1 MNVVKALVTG
11 GVTICATI
19 HSPSPYTFDLF
30 DRLLVLVRGETVYFG
45 PNGDRMLDYF
55 KNVGVA
61 PPKTALNDAV
71 IGNNADYL
79 TDLVVGA
86 DREGRAGEYADA
98 YSKSSLREEMAGVIA
113 RCAKVRCCAAR
124 ACAFS
129 TCWACQR

>member
-1 MNVVKALVTG
+1 MDVVKALVTG

-30 DRLLVLVRGETVYFG
+30 DRLLVLVRGEAVYFG

-55 KNVGVA
+55 KNVDVR
-61 PPKTALNDAV
+61 PPETALNNDA

-98 YSKSSLREEMAGVIA
+98 YGKSALREEMTGVIA
-113 RCAKVRCCAAR
+113 RCAKAR
-124 ACAFS
+124 PRAPCNRVL
-129 TCWACQR
+129 CL